1 MENVARCS
9 RSRLKARCKHRV
21 DDRVHVS
28 QPGAN
33 APCSTLSKR
42 SAHDTTDSNAIHAKH
57 NHRAIHPEHPPA
69 QAATRPHWPSRTR
82 TRTHPPRHSP
92 SQPPKHACPLHL
104 PTLSPTHPHTRPRT
118 HTHRQRPSPPD
129 THPPNSREAHPHP
142 HPSPHLSKISFPA
155 ARFRVLGRRGLP
167 LARPRRGRPDDRD
180 EEAFQRGRW
189 QCDGAIMR

>member
-1 MENVARCS
+1 MENVARCP

-21 DDRVHVS
+21 DGRVDVS

-92 SQPPKHACPLHL
+92 SQPPKHACTYACICPLFH
-104 PTLSPTHPHTRPRT
+104 PRT
-118 HTHRQRPSPPD
+118 RTPAHAHTHTQA
-129 THPPNSREAHPHP
+129 EAHPPRHP
-142 HPSPHLSKISFPA
+142 PTQQPRGPPTPPPIAPPFQDIFSCCALPGFRSPGTSSCAAA
-155 ARFRVLGRRGLP
+155 ARAAG
-167 LARPRRGRPDDRD
+167 
-180 EEAFQRGRW
+180 
-189 QCDGAIMR
+189 